1 MAKVE
6 ISIELLRK
14 LKENN
19 SYSEKLIV
27 EEFPY
32 LFVECE
38 GQKKVDYFDKYEEAI
53 KDLMNKRNEDFIKK
67 SIQVDERLLD
77 TDKVFVQEVLSK
89 EDFLK
94 SIEQENRMMFISSA
108 INGIMSSGL
117 ATPVRQH
124 QFDNIAED
132 AIRLADAVINKLKS

>member
-32 LFVECE
+32 LFKILV
-38 GQKKVDYFDKYEEAI
+38 
-53 KDLMNKRNEDFIKK
+53 M
-67 SIQVDERLLD
+67 
-77 TDKVFVQEVLSK
+77 
-89 EDFLK
+89 
-94 SIEQENRMMFISSA
+94 
-108 INGIMSSGL
+108 
-117 ATPVRQH
+117 PV
-124 QFDNIAED
+124 
-132 AIRLADAVINKLKS
+132 KLN